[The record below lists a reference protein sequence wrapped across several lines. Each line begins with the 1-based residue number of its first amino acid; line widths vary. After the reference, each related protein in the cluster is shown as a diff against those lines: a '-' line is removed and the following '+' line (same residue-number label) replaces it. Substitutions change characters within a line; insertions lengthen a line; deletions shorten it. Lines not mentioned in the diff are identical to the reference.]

1 MKTNATHLEI
11 SAAKH
16 FGFRQNLIVP
26 NVSWGFGLG
35 YEADL
40 VVVRP
45 SRRAIEIEIK
55 VSIYDLRKD
64 LQKNKFRIDSLR
76 FHQFYYLIPQEMEK
90 YTDEILNII
99 NPSAGLMIRKSE
111 KRTRNGYIAG
121 FNFIDI
127 IRPAA
132 INKQARKI
140 SDKEYF
146 KLCELAAMR
155 IWSLKEAL
163 NNKFERAK

>member
-11 SAAKH
+11 LAAKH

-26 NVSWGFGLG
+26 NVSFGFDLS

-40 VVVRP
+40 IVVRP

-55 VSIYDLRKD
+55 VSIYDLRAD
-64 LQKNKFRIDSLR
+64 LKKKKFQYPSR

-90 YTDEILNII
+90 YKDEILNII
-99 NPSAGLMIRKSE
+99 NPNAGLMISKS
-111 KRTRNGYIAG
+111 KIRMHDNGYAS
-121 FNFIDI
+121 NFKFIEI
-127 IRPAA
+127 IRPAK
-132 INKQARKI
+132 INKNARKI
-140 SDKEYF
+140 SDKEYL

-155 IWSLKEAL
+155 IWTLKEA
-163 NNKFERAK
+163 NNKKLACK